1 MTSSSQVLIDIKNL
15 SKNFSIKKN
24 FLKPDTLLKAN
35 QNINLS
41 ILKGETLSLVGGSGS
56 GKSTLGQVLL
66 QLIKPTSGN
75 VFYRKETITKDKK
88 KKAKEI
94 EYIDL
99 TTLSNKEKRFL
110 RKDLQIIFQD
120 PFSSLNTHLKISDII
135 GEGLLIHKMVNGKK
149 DSKYQTSILNI
160 MKKCGIDTSL
170 YDRYPHQLS
179 GGQKQRISIARAL
192 VIKPK
197 FVVCDEIVSAL
208 DVSIQAQIL
217 NLLNNLKKDYQLT
230 FLFITHDLGVARFLS
245 DRICVMHLGKV
256 IEIAPPE
263 NIFKNP
269 YHPYTKQL
277 LNAIPKLKTQNE
289 ALEEMPITYETNKF
303 KFLFQAGKQ
312 DLDWYQVAP
321 NHFISCT
328 LKK

>member
-1 MTSSSQVLIDIKNL
+1 MTK
-15 SKNFSIKKN
+15 
-24 FLKPDTLLKAN
+24 
-35 QNINLS
+35 
-41 ILKGETLSLVGGSGS
+41 
-56 GKSTLGQVLL
+56 
-66 QLIKPTSGN
+66 
-75 VFYRKETITKDKK
+75 
-88 KKAKEI
+88 
-94 EYIDL
+94 
-99 TTLSNKEKRFL
+99 
-110 RKDLQIIFQD
+110 
-120 PFSSLNTHLKISDII
+120 
-135 GEGLLIHKMVNGKK
+135 GKK
-149 DSKYQTSILNI
+149 DPKYQTMILAI

-179 GGQKQRISIARAL
+179 GGQRQRIAIARAL
-192 VIKPK
+192 IIKPK

-217 NLLNNLKKDYQLT
+217 NLLNDLKKDYQLT

-256 IEIAPPE
+256 IEIAPSE
-263 NIFKNP
+263 SLFKKP

-277 LNAIPKLKTQNE
+277 LNAIPKLKTQNK

-303 KFLFQAGKQ
+303 RFLFHTQKQ

-328 LKK
+328 LKNKATKI